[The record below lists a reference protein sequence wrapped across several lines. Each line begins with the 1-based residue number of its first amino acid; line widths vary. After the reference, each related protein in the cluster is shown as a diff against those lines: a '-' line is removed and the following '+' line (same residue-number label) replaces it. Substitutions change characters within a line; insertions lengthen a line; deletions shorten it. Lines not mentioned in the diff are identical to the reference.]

1 MPSRSAKIKE
11 GFFNGLVSAAS
22 LGLCL
27 YLGNTEK
34 IGDLV
39 KSIGTAVGGNWLSDH
54 TGQYLK
60 AIKNKWIAND
70 NKVVNHH
77 VQRALIAAVGLAIDE
92 INQEYIALAANKKE
106 AKARRDATAVFS
118 QLFIDTAGERFME
131 AVSLEFEREEL
142 FKYLSHEPSR
152 IKQALESRLG
162 LKELTR
168 LASDADVM
176 DSAYETLFQERAYKL
191 ISFHFK
197 EELKKGGQAKQAM
210 DLLYHETIRGHV
222 ALIPGLVE
230 QLDRQLAILQEL
242 QRVSV
247 DSVKDT
253 LMEQRFSVLCTMT
266 ARLKELASTVNKQPR
281 LRYDYRKLGG
291 GSKSVFRSQYTEF
304 CGRER
309 ELGELREFYHSSG
322 SFAWLL
328 VTGAAGTGKSRLMME
343 LCFHLAG
350 RTDVWAGFLDQHVLD
365 HFDWTGWQPD
375 QPTLII
381 IDYASVR
388 HKRVIQLIKDLND
401 PVRAYDHPVRLILIE
416 RSISGQWWKDVE
428 YEMVQTR
435 IPAAH
440 SAPIHLTGLEEE
452 NCWLVIVDVLRKEG
466 AQIPDK
472 EPTLAG
478 FKKVDAQ
485 LRPLLAIF
493 YAFAVASKENTVNW
507 NIDDLLARQLDREER
522 EVWIPLLSVDEEGV
536 LLFKDLLCL
545 GTMCGGLSH
554 LDLEKLQANASGK
567 LQSHF
572 EGRLLHRM
580 RLALKTNQDEGIP
593 SLEPDILGEYFVLA
607 HLRAIPTTLVDEW
620 INLGWTIAPDRM
632 FAFVRRSFQDFHSK
646 AKQFDFL
653 PASEYVD
660 IRVQRILKWAIPFY
674 LDLLAQPIMRRDI
687 STLHPA
693 FARTYADTISLLD
706 NLMSIVHLAIKHRG
720 DFEQYQ
726 DTFEGRLVSL
736 SSHLKDM
743 WQILEDWWNDLSNN
757 PSYAPDPWSN
767 SLRQSSRR
775 LSDELQGFVSYINDS
790 PH

>member
-77 VQRALIAAVGLAIDE
+77 VQRALIAAVGHAVDD
-92 INQEYIALAANKKE
+92 INQQYIALAANKKE

-131 AVSLEFEREEL
+131 AVGLEFEREEL
-142 FKYLSHEPSR
+142 FMYLSQEPSR

-162 LKELTR
+162 LKQLTR

-176 DSAYETLFQERAYKL
+176 DSAYAKLFQERAYKL
-191 ISFHFK
+191 ISFYFK
-197 EELKKGGQAKQAM
+197 EELKKGEQAKHAM

-222 ALIPGLVE
+222 VLIPGLVE
-230 QLDRQLAILQEL
+230 QLDRQLVILQEL

-247 DSVKDT
+247 DSAKEP
-253 LMEQRFSVLCTMT
+253 LMEQRFSVLGTMT
-266 ARLKELASTVNKQPR
+266 ARMIELVSTVNKQPR

-309 ELGELREFYHSSG
+309 ELGELRDFFHSPG

-343 LCFHLAG
+343 LCFHLAS
-350 RTDVWAGFLDQHVLD
+350 RTAVWAGFLDQHVLD
-365 HFDWTGWQPD
+365 NFDWTGWQPD

-388 HKRVIQLIKDLND
+388 HKRIIQLIKDLND
-401 PVRAYDHPVRLILIE
+401 PVRAFEHPVRLILIE
-416 RSISGQWWKDVE
+416 RSISGQWWKDME

-435 IPAAH
+435 MPAAH
-440 SAPIHLTGLEEE
+440 LAPIHLTGLEEE

-478 FKKVDAQ
+478 FKKVDPQ

-522 EVWIPLLSVDEEGV
+522 EVWLPLLSVDEEGV
-536 LLFKDLLCL
+536 LLFKDLLCF
-545 GTMCGGLSH
+545 GTMCGGLSD
-554 LDLEKLQANASGK
+554 LDMEKVKANAPVE

-572 EGRLLHRM
+572 DGRALHRM
-580 RLALKTNQDEGIP
+580 RLALKTNQDQGVP
-593 SLEPDILGEYFVLA
+593 SLEPDILGEYFVLT
-607 HLRAIPTTLVDEW
+607 HLRTLPSALAGRW
-620 INLGWTIAPDRM
+620 INLGWAIAPDRM
-632 FAFVRRSFQDFHSK
+632 FAFVQRSLQDFHSK
-646 AKQFDFL
+646 TEQIDFM
-653 PASEYVD
+653 PASENVNAMV
-660 IRVQRILKWAIPFY
+660 RRTLVWAIPLY
-674 LDLLAQPIMRRDI
+674 MDLLNQPLQAKRTAPSHPIVQVALQMMTDLMSVVGASLHYPETFQKHEVLLESTCQNLLQHVKCVWHIVDEWVEKSKDPQWDDEALKHQISDITAKI
-687 STLHPA
+687 STECRA
-693 FARTYADTISLLD
+693 FIKTIS
-706 NLMSIVHLAIKHRG
+706 
-720 DFEQYQ
+720 E
-726 DTFEGRLVSL
+726 
-736 SSHLKDM
+736 
-743 WQILEDWWNDLSNN
+743 
-757 PSYAPDPWSN
+757 
-767 SLRQSSRR
+767 
-775 LSDELQGFVSYINDS
+775 
-790 PH
+790 